1 MKNGRA
7 IRKLDF
13 QFPAHRF
20 HRGDAVKWNLQPET
34 AAKQH
39 FRRLQQRF
47 AFRCLFAVFDPAF
60 NFLAHLAPFRRL
72 AEFGVQSLQVGFD
85 APAVAKHEA
94 RHEAEN
100 WIVNLA
106 GFRDR
111 NLASG
116 WLRLDLKGPSAS
128 ERKLGIGDLG
138 HKAIRWS
145 FLDTLVG
152 YGLPVLVDLFPGAA
166 AIARR
171 KFFRAANIL
180 APIRRTGDHIPDG
193 LRRLSEVRGARSQ
206 VVLRQHG
213 SNNRH
218 RSNNYD

>member
-1 MKNGRA
+1 MPRGRPTTMPG
-7 IRKLDF
+7 KMSSDMP
-13 QFPAHRF
+13 FP
-20 HRGDAVKWNLQPET
+20 LPPS
-34 AAKQH
+34 
-39 FRRLQQRF
+39 
-47 AFRCLFAVFDPAF
+47 VFDPAF

-128 ERKLGIGDLG
+128 ERKLGLADLG

-152 YGLPVLVDLFPGAA
+152 YGLSMFVDLLPRTVY
-166 AIARR
+166 IARR
-171 KFFRAANIL
+171 EFFGPRLAQAA
-180 APIRRTGDHIPDG
+180 AW
-193 LRRLSEVRGARSQ
+193 SV
-206 VVLRQHG
+206 
-213 SNNRH
+213 
-218 RSNNYD
+218 